1 MSDIST
7 NFRSSMHGFHREDVI
22 AYIEKTALEHEKEL
36 RVLQDANARMRQQL
50 DSCDPD
56 ALKQELSEAKTALA
70 AAEERCVSLEAEKAM
85 LEGELT
91 AARDARASAAAAPA
105 AETSALNA
113 PIVPACDPA
122 AAEPAKDYAALE
134 LAAYR
139 RAEVAERL
147 ARDRANSIYEQLGTV
162 FTDASRK
169 LDSNESDLDRLT
181 ESLQMN
187 MSQLQEI
194 LDAIRGS
201 YTDARESFRSFSD
214 RNREFPAD

>member
-7 NFRSSMHGFHREDVI
+7 NFRSSMHGFHRDDVI

-36 RVLQDANARMRQQL
+36 RTLHDANARLQQQL
-50 DSCDPD
+50 DSCDLD
-56 ALKQELSEAKTALA
+56 AIKQELSDAKTALA
-70 AAEERCVSLEAEKAM
+70 AAEERCVSLEAEKAV

-91 AARDARASAAAAPA
+91 AARDALVKSAEAPA
-105 AETSALNA
+105 TEVSVLNA

-122 AAEPAKDYAALE
+122 AVEPAKDYAALE

-147 ARDRANSIYEQLGTV
+147 AKDRANSIYEQLGEV
-162 FTDASRK
+162 FTSASAK
-169 LDSNESDLDRLT
+169 LDSNESDLAQLT
-181 ESLQMN
+181 QSLQMN

-194 LDAIRGS
+194 LNAIRGS

-214 RNREFPAD
+214 RNRELPTE